1 MGPAQHWNAH
11 IGQLCHPLPSAW
23 PPHAA
28 QYASFTALRAVVLYG
43 KTVEIF
49 YAIVGERHAAL
60 WLSLLALLVE
70 LYIASTHVVT
80 ACLSHACC
88 LLTLH

>member
-1 MGPAQHWNAH
+1 MGLAQHWNAH

-23 PPHAA
+23 PPQTA
-28 QYASFTALRAVVLYG
+28 QYTSFSALRAVVLSG

-49 YAIVGERHAAL
+49 YEIVGERHAAL
-60 WLSLLALLVE
+60 WLGSLALLAE
-70 LYIASTHVVT
+70 LYIASTRVVT

>member
-28 QYASFTALRAVVLYG
+28 QYGSFRALRAVVFYG
-43 KTVEIF
+43 KTVEILHET
-49 YAIVGERHAAL
+49 VGERHAAL
-60 WLSLLALLVE
+60 WLVSLALL
-70 LYIASTHVVT
+70 ADCT
-80 ACLSHACC
+80 
-88 LLTLH
+88 LLPHTL

>member
-1 MGPAQHWNAH
+1 MSPAQHWNAH
-11 IGQLCHPLPSAW
+11 IGQLCHPLPSFR

-28 QYASFTALRAVVLYG
+28 QYTSFRAVMLYG
-43 KTVEIF
+43 KTVEVF
-49 YAIVGERHAAL
+49 YENVGERHAAL
-60 WLSLLALLVE
+60 WLGLLALLAE
-70 LYIASTHVVT
+70 LYIASTRVVT